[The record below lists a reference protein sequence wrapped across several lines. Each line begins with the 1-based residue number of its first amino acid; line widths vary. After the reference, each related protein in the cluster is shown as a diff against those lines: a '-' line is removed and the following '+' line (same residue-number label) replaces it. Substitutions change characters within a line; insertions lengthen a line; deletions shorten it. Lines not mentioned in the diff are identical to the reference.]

1 MDCNHARLL
10 LIFSRKQSELEAAD
24 AESLRG
30 HLDNCSSCAG
40 LAGAE
45 RHLDAAVGKAMH
57 DVSLPAGLE
66 MRLLDRL
73 AHDRVRLRWRRVLTA
88 GSLAAALLLAVGLS
102 WIFYFGART
111 TPDFGRLDDEI
122 SQKFAGASPETV
134 EKWFHD
140 QGLAMEAPRQLNFG
154 LLITYDTVR
163 FMNRRVPRLVFL
175 HHGERES
182 SVAEVYVLS
191 GDQFNLDRSP
201 EHPVSVEV
209 LRDNPNFHYVAIVYP
224 RGSLDSFRNKD
235 GLQN

>member
-45 RHLDAAVGKAMH
+45 RRLDEAVGKAMH
-57 DVSLPAGLE
+57 DVPLPAGLE

-88 GSLAAALLLAVGLS
+88 GSLAAGLLLAVGLS

-111 TPDFGRLDDEI
+111 TPDFDELVAE
-122 SQKFAGASPETV
+122 KFAGASPETV

-154 LLITYDTVR
+154 LLISYDISR

-201 EHPVSVEV
+201 EQPVSVEV
-209 LRDNPNFHYVAIVYP
+209 IRDNPNFHYVAIVHP
-224 RGSLDSFRNKD
+224 RGSLDAFRNKD